1 MSRYIDEELVV
12 EALQSC
18 LDTDSI
24 YDENNDIDYI
34 SHDDAVKFI
43 SEVPTADVKPVVHG
57 KWIYTPRKRLVDE
70 TDEGPIYKTEEK
82 CSCSVCG
89 ADFGYRK
96 VEDNYCKY
104 CGSQMDGE

>member
-24 YDENNDIDYI
+24 YDENNGIDYI

-43 SEVPTADVKPVVHG
+43 SEIPTSDVIQISDGATNGDVIKVLFPNIQIREVCNDELIEFTFDGVVGTSVLKKWWNSPYKP
-57 KWIYTPRKRLVDE
+57 
-70 TDEGPIYKTEEK
+70 TESENK
-82 CSCSVCG
+82 
-89 ADFGYRK
+89 
-96 VEDNYCKY
+96 
-104 CGSQMDGE
+104 